1 MKTAAR
7 YKAVWELMT
16 AVFADRQPAD
26 NIINAYFRERRFIGS
41 GDRRFIAE
49 KIWHIIRRRRRL
61 TFEAGSADPRKLLI
75 AYLKDE
81 DPAEI
86 FAGGEYGL
94 PPLNDDERK
103 LAAALRTEERTY
115 PPAVEC
121 ECPDWLFAKIGDP
134 LLLKALNEPAGA
146 DFRVCRGSREEV
158 LRLLENEGFE
168 AVPTPYSPLGIRLPT
183 RINLNNCMAYQD
195 GLIEVQDEASQLAAL
210 MCGIR
215 PEDRIID
222 YCSGAGGKALALA
235 AQLKG
240 QGVIEA
246 HDINP
251 QRLEQLKPRLARLC
265 IGNVK
270 IVPSAE
276 EKPVYTRFI
285 IDAPCS
291 GTGTWRRAP
300 DAKFRL
306 TPARLE
312 ELNRIQAEILEKAYA
327 LTASSGRIVYITC
340 SVLEEENG
348 GIVRHFLERHP
359 DMSTIDMPALWRE
372 KTAQPW
378 PCGKKPWLELNPLVT
393 GTDGFFVAVIE
404 KH

>member
-1 MKTAAR
+1 
-7 YKAVWELMT
+7 MT

-183 RINLNNCMAYQD
+183 RINLSNCMAYQD

-215 PEDRIID
+215 PEDRIILLQR
-222 YCSGAGGKALALA
+222 CRRQGAGAGGA
-235 AQLKG
+235 AQRAG
-240 QGVIEA
+240 S
-246 HDINP
+246 D
-251 QRLEQLKPRLARLC
+251 RSPR
-265 IGNVK
+265 
-270 IVPSAE
+270 
-276 EKPVYTRFI
+276 
-285 IDAPCS
+285 
-291 GTGTWRRAP
+291 
-300 DAKFRL
+300 
-306 TPARLE
+306 
-312 ELNRIQAEILEKAYA
+312 
-327 LTASSGRIVYITC
+327 
-340 SVLEEENG
+340 
-348 GIVRHFLERHP
+348 H
-359 DMSTIDMPALWRE
+359 
-372 KTAQPW
+372 
-378 PCGKKPWLELNPLVT
+378 
-393 GTDGFFVAVIE
+393 
-404 KH
+404 

>member
-1 MKTAAR
+1 
-7 YKAVWELMT
+7 MT

-158 LRLLENEGFE
+158 LL
-168 AVPTPYSPLGIRLPT
+168 S
-183 RINLNNCMAYQD
+183 
-195 GLIEVQDEASQLAAL
+195 LIH
-210 MCGIR
+210 I
-215 PEDRIID
+215 
-222 YCSGAGGKALALA
+222 
-235 AQLKG
+235 
-240 QGVIEA
+240 
-246 HDINP
+246 
-251 QRLEQLKPRLARLC
+251 
-265 IGNVK
+265 
-270 IVPSAE
+270 
-276 EKPVYTRFI
+276 
-285 IDAPCS
+285 
-291 GTGTWRRAP
+291 
-300 DAKFRL
+300 
-306 TPARLE
+306 
-312 ELNRIQAEILEKAYA
+312 
-327 LTASSGRIVYITC
+327 
-340 SVLEEENG
+340 
-348 GIVRHFLERHP
+348 
-359 DMSTIDMPALWRE
+359 
-372 KTAQPW
+372 
-378 PCGKKPWLELNPLVT
+378 
-393 GTDGFFVAVIE
+393 
-404 KH
+404 

>member
-1 MKTAAR
+1 MPTGSR
-7 YKAVWELMT
+7 PT
-16 AVFADRQPAD
+16 TSSTPIFAKGVLS
-26 NIINAYFRERRFIGS
+26 GS

-168 AVPTPYSPLGIRLPT
+168 AVPTP
-183 RINLNNCMAYQD
+183 
-195 GLIEVQDEASQLAAL
+195 VFAA
-210 MCGIR
+210 R
-215 PEDRIID
+215 HQ
-222 YCSGAGGKALALA
+222 A
-235 AQLKG
+235 ADP
-240 QGVIEA
+240 
-246 HDINP
+246 H
-251 QRLEQLKPRLARLC
+251 
-265 IGNVK
+265 
-270 IVPSAE
+270 
-276 EKPVYTRFI
+276 
-285 IDAPCS
+285 
-291 GTGTWRRAP
+291 
-300 DAKFRL
+300 
-306 TPARLE
+306 
-312 ELNRIQAEILEKAYA
+312 
-327 LTASSGRIVYITC
+327 
-340 SVLEEENG
+340 
-348 GIVRHFLERHP
+348 
-359 DMSTIDMPALWRE
+359 
-372 KTAQPW
+372 QP
-378 PCGKKPWLELNPLVT
+378 
-393 GTDGFFVAVIE
+393 
-404 KH
+404 

>member
-1 MKTAAR
+1 M
-7 YKAVWELMT
+7 
-16 AVFADRQPAD
+16 
-26 NIINAYFRERRFIGS
+26 
-41 GDRRFIAE
+41 
-49 KIWHIIRRRRRL
+49 
-61 TFEAGSADPRKLLI
+61 
-75 AYLKDE
+75 
-81 DPAEI
+81 
-86 FAGGEYGL
+86 
-94 PPLNDDERK
+94 
-103 LAAALRTEERTY
+103 
-115 PPAVEC
+115 
-121 ECPDWLFAKIGDP
+121 
-134 LLLKALNEPAGA
+134 
-146 DFRVCRGSREEV
+146 
-158 LRLLENEGFE
+158 
-168 AVPTPYSPLGIRLPT
+168 
-183 RINLNNCMAYQD
+183 
-195 GLIEVQDEASQLAAL
+195 
-210 MCGIR
+210 
-215 PEDRIID
+215 
-222 YCSGAGGKALALA
+222 
-235 AQLKG
+235 
-240 QGVIEA
+240 IEA

-327 LTASSGRIVYITC
+327 LTAPSGRIVYITC

-348 GIVRHFLERHP
+348 SIVRHFLERHP

>member
-16 AVFADRQPAD
+16 AVFADRQPPTTSSTPIFAKGVLSVP
-26 NIINAYFRERRFIGS
+26 ATVGLRRKNL
-41 GDRRFIAE
+41 A
-49 KIWHIIRRRRRL
+49 IIRRRRRL

-251 QRLEQLKPRLARLC
+251 QRLEQLKPQAGKALHRQCQNRAVGGRKARLY
-265 IGNVK
+265 
-270 IVPSAE
+270 PF
-276 EKPVYTRFI
+276 YH
-285 IDAPCS
+285 
-291 GTGTWRRAP
+291 RRAVFGNGHP
-300 DAKFRL
+300 GGVRR
-306 TPARLE
+306 TP
-312 ELNRIQAEILEKAYA
+312 N
-327 LTASSGRIVYITC
+327 
-340 SVLEEENG
+340 SV
-348 GIVRHFLERHP
+348 
-359 DMSTIDMPALWRE
+359 
-372 KTAQPW
+372 
-378 PCGKKPWLELNPLVT
+378 
-393 GTDGFFVAVIE
+393 
-404 KH
+404 